1 MKHAARHM
9 ARWGLTLH
17 IYLSMAGFLLV
28 LLFAV
33 TGLTLN
39 HEDFG
44 WSQPRITHSTITLPL
59 DLLRQPDERAVGDQ
73 LRSMLHMPTPV
84 THFSVDDDQIDVMMT
99 APGRHTQ
106 VTISRRDGR
115 AEVEAETRGALATLD
130 DLHKGLDSGPLWRW
144 IIDITAVLL
153 TISSLTGIVT
163 LLTLPRRR
171 KIGLVV
177 GLLGAVVI
185 TVLYLVWVPR

>member
-1 MKHAARHM
+1 M

-59 DLLRQPDERAVGDQ
+59 DLVQHPDERAIGDW
-73 LRSMLHMPTPV
+73 LRATLRMPTPV
-84 THFSVDDDQIDVMMT
+84 THFRADADQIDVMMT

-115 AEVEAETRGALATLD
+115 AEVEAETRGALGTLD

-171 KIGLVV
+171 KIGFVV
-177 GLLGAVVI
+177 GLLAAVVI
-185 TVLYLVWVPR
+185 AVLYLLYVPR

>member
-1 MKHAARHM
+1 M

-59 DLLRQPDERAVGDQ
+59 DLVQHPDERAIGDW
-73 LRSMLHMPTPV
+73 LRATLRMPTPV
-84 THFSVDDDQIDVMMT
+84 SELMVSSTAVMSMIQ
-99 APGRHTQ
+99 RQ
-106 VTISRRDGR
+106 
-115 AEVEAETRGALATLD
+115 
-130 DLHKGLDSGPLWRW
+130 SGPLSSPLCRSSSVPSAPRVSAS
-144 IIDITAVLL
+144 TSARPSRREMVTCVCRPGAV
-153 TISSLTGIVT
+153 IVT
-163 LLTLPRRR
+163 S
-171 KIGLVV
+171 I
-177 GLLGAVVI
+177 
-185 TVLYLVWVPR
+185 

>member
-1 MKHAARHM
+1 MKHVARQM
-9 ARWGLTLH
+9 ARVGLTLH

-44 WSQPRITHSTITLPL
+44 LSQPRIEHSTMTLPA
-59 DLLRQPDERAVGDQ
+59 DLLQHPDQRVIAG
-73 LRSMLHMPTPV
+73 RLHALLHISTPV
-84 THFSVDDDQIDVMMT
+84 THFRADDDQIEVMMT

-115 AEVEAETRGALATLD
+115 AEVEAETHGFLASLD

-171 KIGLVV
+171 KIGFVV
-177 GLLGAVVI
+177 GLLGAIAI
-185 TVLYLVWVPR
+185 TVLYLVWVPK

>member
-1 MKHAARHM
+1 MKHAARHL

-44 WSQPRITHSTITLPL
+44 WSQPRITHTTIRLPVS
-59 DLLRQPDERAVGDQ
+59 LLQQPDARAIGDE
-73 LRSMLHMPTPV
+73 LRTLLHVPTPV
-84 THFSVDDDQIDVMMT
+84 TQFHADADQIDVTMT

-130 DLHKGLDSGPLWRW
+130 DLHKGLDSGPVWRW

-153 TISSLTGIVT
+153 TISSLTGIIT

-177 GLLGAVVI
+177 GLIGAVVI
-185 TVLYLVWVPR
+185 VALYLVWVPR

>member
-1 MKHAARHM
+1 MKHAVRHL

-44 WSQPRITHSTITLPL
+44 WSQPRITHTTIQVPGALVG
-59 DLLRQPDERAVGDQ
+59 QPDARAIGDE
-73 LRSMLHMPTPV
+73 LRAILHVPTPV
-84 THFSVDDDQIDVMMT
+84 TQFHADADQIEVTMT

-115 AEVEAETRGALATLD
+115 AEVESVTRGAMATLD
-130 DLHKGLDSGPLWRW
+130 DLHKGLDSGPVWRW

-153 TISSLTGIVT
+153 TISSLTGIIT

-177 GLLGAVVI
+177 GLMGAIVI
-185 TVLYLVWVPR
+185 VVLYLVWVPR